1 MGFDVYGIKPKE
13 NTELPKW
20 IADIDNLE
28 FDEKWKKIEEKTEE
42 HPEGRKEEYWKA
54 RNEWESDNRGV
65 YFRNNV
71 WWWRPLWEYVCTI
84 CDDIISDE
92 EMNGGCVND
101 GILINENKATS
112 IAKRLSEKIAD
123 GSVQEYEQEFMSRVL
138 QAKADN
144 EEVDKETKALREEVI
159 KATGDKNIA
168 PVNYPKKYKTRY
180 DKIRAKENWD
190 GHYPFNTKNVEQF
203 AKFCNESGGFEIW

>member
-1 MGFDVYGIKPKE
+1 MGFDVYGVKPKE
-13 NTELPKW
+13 NTKLPKW
-20 IADIDNLE
+20 IVDLE
-28 FDEKWKKIEEKTEE
+28 KLEYDKKWKKIEKETKE
-42 HPEGRKEEYWKA
+42 HPKGRKDEYFKIKQK
-54 RNEWESDNRGV
+54 WEDENSGV

-159 KATGDKNIA
+159 KATGDKKIA
-168 PVNYPKKYKTRY
+168 PCDYPKKYKTRY